1 MAATFSQAPA
11 AKVYDATASQ
21 ATGAV
26 STGIGF
32 PAVDAAT
39 GSTIANERIGGT
51 DFNLTVNNPA
61 VSSAIP
67 A

>member
-1 MAATFSQAPA
+1 MAATFSAAPA

-26 STGIGF
+26 ATGIGY

-39 GSTIANERIGGT
+39 GSSVATERIGGT
-51 DFNLTVNNPA
+51 DFNLTVENPA
-61 VSSAIP
+61 VP